1 MQSLRH
7 HFLIAMPSLA
17 EGFFAHSLTYLC
29 DHGPDGAMGI
39 VINQPLDLTLGEI
52 FEHLDLDLG
61 DGGAHSDEPVLA
73 GGPVQTERGF
83 VLHTPTR
90 ERWEATLPLTEE
102 LALTTSRDI
111 LEALAHDRGPRR
123 ALVALGYAGWGAGQL
138 EEELAANAW
147 LTLPADNSLIF
158 DIPFAERISVAGSR
172 LGIDLHL
179 MAPGAGHA

>member
-7 HFLIAMPSLA
+7 HFLLAMPSLA
-17 EGFFAHSLTYLC
+17 EGFFAHSVTYLC

-39 VINQPLDLTLGEI
+39 VINHPLDLTLGEI
-52 FEHLDLDLG
+52 FSHLELEDSG
-61 DGGAHSDEPVLA
+61 RHSREPVLA

-83 VLHTPTR
+83 VLHSPTV
-90 ERWEATLPLTEE
+90 EQWEATLPLTEE

-111 LEALAHDRGPRR
+111 LEALAQDRGPQR
-123 ALVALGYAGWGAGQL
+123 ALVALGYAGWGPGQL

-147 LTLPADNSLIF
+147 LTLPADIGLIF
-158 DIPFAERISVAGSR
+158 DTPFDERLQVAAAR
-172 LGIDLHL
+172 LGIDLNL

>member
-7 HFLIAMPSLA
+7 HFLLAMPSLS
-17 EGFFAHSLTYLC
+17 EGIFAHSLTYLC
-29 DHGPDGAMGI
+29 DHGPEGAMGI
-39 VINQPLDLTLGEI
+39 VVNRPLDLTLGEI
-52 FEHLDLDLG
+52 FEHLDLDG
-61 DGGAHSDEPVLA
+61 DSQRGGEPVLA

-83 VLHTPTR
+83 VLHTPTL
-90 ERWEATLPLTEE
+90 EQWEATLPLTET

-111 LEALAHDRGPRR
+111 LDALAQNRGPRQ
-123 ALVALGYAGWGAGQL
+123 ALVALGYAGWSAGQL

-158 DIPFAERISVAGSR
+158 DVPFAERLDVAASR

>member
-7 HFLIAMPSLA
+7 HFLLAMPSLT

-39 VINQPLDLTLGEI
+39 VINHPLDLTLGEI

-61 DGGAHSDEPVLA
+61 DGARRSGDPVLA

-83 VLHTPTR
+83 VLHTPTS
-90 ERWEATLPLTEE
+90 ERWEATLPLTEA

-111 LEALAHDRGPRR
+111 LDALAQDRGPRQV
-123 ALVALGYAGWGAGQL
+123 LVALGYAGWEAGQL

-158 DIPFAERISVAGSR
+158 DVPIGERLKTAAAR
-172 LGIDLHL
+172 LGIDLGL
-179 MAPGAGHA
+179 LAPGAGHA

>member
-7 HFLIAMPSLA
+7 HLLLAMPSLT
-17 EGFFAHSLTYLC
+17 EGFFAHSVTYLC

-39 VINQPLDLTLGEI
+39 VINRPLDLTLGDI
-52 FEHLDLDLG
+52 FQHLDLRAD
-61 DGGAHSDEPVLA
+61 HSHRRDEPVLA

-83 VLHTPTR
+83 VLHMPTR
-90 ERWEATLPLTEE
+90 ERWEATLTLTDT

-111 LEALAHDRGPRR
+111 LDALAQDRGPQR

-147 LTLPADNSLIF
+147 LTLPADTDLIF
-158 DIPFAERISVAGSR
+158 DTPYEQRLSSAAAR
-172 LGIDLHL
+172 LGIDLRL
-179 MAPGAGHA
+179 LAPGAGHA